1 MRNFV
6 YAAVVFGSGQRFS
19 KVNYSGPSLEVWIS
33 KSSRPAFRVI
43 SDGL

>member
-19 KVNYSGPSLEVWIS
+19 KVNYSGPKLGSLDFQI
-33 KSSRPAFRVI
+33 KQTCI
-43 SDGL
+43 